1 MADTPMTRAQIMK
14 QIAEARRSM
23 RQLAKLYPG
32 AFDKNGRAIVAV
44 AAFPRL
50 PAGAQNV

>member
-1 MADTPMTRAQIMK
+1 MTNAQLMK

-23 RQLAKLYPG
+23 KALAKLYPG

-44 AAFPRL
+44 AAFPRRT
-50 PAGAQNV
+50 P